1 MVSRRC
7 RCLDNGSERTLLC
20 YHAGFQAR
28 ANRGPPAGHISPQDG
43 TLEGDVSIEYT
54 GHEAAARKELTEK
67 QSDSQREEVL
77 KNILKRYASA
87 AEFSNIK
94 IENVNDPEKPLI
106 YRSYLR
112 VPGYAQRTGKR
123 LFFTPST
130 SFRKLF
136 MIFCLPCGARF
147 RVQRRTSVRRGPVE
161 RRGARNCGLKPTAA
175 R

>member
-1 MVSRRC
+1 MALEDELRLVHDAGMHLVPPELPHGDGGGHAWFLELEPSRQ
-7 RCLDNGSERTLLC
+7 
-20 YHAGFQAR
+20 F
-28 ANRGPPAGHISPQDG
+28 
-43 TLEGDVSIEYT
+43 EGDVSIEYT

-147 RVQRRTSVRRGPVE
+147 SVQRRTSVRRGPVE